1 MKIAFLIDTL
11 LRAGGG
17 NSATIAEYKLVRKI
31 VDKDMDIKFITT
43 SKETK
48 NFLEKKFNDNIVY
61 FNKKSLLNQIFLLL
75 SQSEFFKI
83 LIKKIKIKNTFE
95 KLLNKLDLD
104 LLIFLAPS
112 DLIFL
117 VNNNNFV
124 YTVWEFQHKNYPF
137 FPEYK
142 NVYFDINVR
151 DKTLKLA
158 ADKAFNIIVGTEKSK
173 KDFIKYYSCDENKI
187 TIRPLKSS
195 IVSTDIKDDYE
206 FDVIKKL
213 KNKKMDKYL
222 FYPAQ
227 YWAHKNHKFIIDAFD
242 QMTEENISNLTCV
255 FAGSDKG
262 NLNYIKELIN
272 FKNLNDKICI
282 FEYLSD
288 EEIVSL
294 YKNCYAVV
302 VPTLVGTISFPILEG
317 FFFQKPVICGTDN
330 LDENFKKYVINLDL
344 QNPKT
349 LEKILVDMQSN
360 PQEIRSL
367 VSNSKFF
374 FDEMYDD
381 EKLTVELVKIIKKY
395 YQFNQMWK
403 H

>member
-17 NSATIAEYKLVRKI
+17 NSATIAEYKLARKI
-31 VDKDMDIKFITT
+31 IDKDIDIKFITT

-48 NFLEKKFNDNIVY
+48 KFLEKKFNDNIIY
-61 FNKKSLLNQIFLLL
+61 FNKKSLLNKIFLFLA
-75 SQSEFFKI
+75 QSEFFKF
-83 LIKKIKIKNTFE
+83 LIKRIKIKNTFD
-95 KLLNKLDLD
+95 KLLNKLDVD

-142 NVYFDINVR
+142 NIYFDIDVR

-158 ADKAFNIIVGTEKSK
+158 ADKAFNIIAGTEKSK

-187 TIRPLKSS
+187 TVRLLKSS
-195 IVSTDIKDDYE
+195 IVDIDIKDDHEY
-206 FDVIKKL
+206 DSIKVL
-213 KNKKMDKYL
+213 KNKKIDKYL

-242 QMTEENISNLTCV
+242 QMTKENISNFACV

-262 NLNYIKELIN
+262 NLNYIKKLVN
-272 FKNLNDKICI
+272 LKNLNDKICI
-282 FEYLSD
+282 FEYLPD
-288 EEIVSL
+288 EEIVDL
-294 YKNCYAVV
+294 YKNCFAVV
-302 VPTLVGTISFPILEG
+302 VPSLVGTISFPILEG
-317 FFFQKPVICGTDN
+317 FFFQKPVICVTDN
-330 LDENFKKYVINLDL
+330 LDEIFKNNVISLNLN
-344 QNPKT
+344 NPKT
-349 LEKILVDMQSN
+349 LEKALLYIQSN
-360 PQEIRSL
+360 PEEIKSL
-367 VSNSKFF
+367 ISNAKFF
-374 FDEMYDD
+374 FDKMYND
-381 EKLTVELVKIIKKY
+381 EKLTIELVKIIKKY
-395 YQFNQMWK
+395 HMFNQMWK

>member
-137 FPEYK
+137 SPEYK

-195 IVSTDIKDDYE
+195 IVSTDIKDDY
-206 FDVIKKL
+206 
-213 KNKKMDKYL
+213 
-222 FYPAQ
+222 
-227 YWAHKNHKFIIDAFD
+227 
-242 QMTEENISNLTCV
+242 
-255 FAGSDKG
+255 
-262 NLNYIKELIN
+262 
-272 FKNLNDKICI
+272 
-282 FEYLSD
+282 
-288 EEIVSL
+288 
-294 YKNCYAVV
+294 
-302 VPTLVGTISFPILEG
+302 
-317 FFFQKPVICGTDN
+317 
-330 LDENFKKYVINLDL
+330 
-344 QNPKT
+344 
-349 LEKILVDMQSN
+349 
-360 PQEIRSL
+360 
-367 VSNSKFF
+367 
-374 FDEMYDD
+374 
-381 EKLTVELVKIIKKY
+381 
-395 YQFNQMWK
+395 
-403 H
+403 

>member
-1 MKIAFLIDTL
+1 
-11 LRAGGG
+11 
-17 NSATIAEYKLVRKI
+17 
-31 VDKDMDIKFITT
+31 MDIKFITT

-213 KNKKMDKYL
+213 KNKKIDKYL

-242 QMTEENISNLTCV
+242 QMAEENISNLTCV

-317 FFFQKPVICGTDN
+317 FFFQKPVICVTDN
-330 LDENFKKYVINLDL
+330 LDENFKKHVINLDL

-349 LEKILVDMQSN
+349 LEKALVHIQSN
-360 PQEIRSL
+360 PQEVRSL

-381 EKLTVELVKIIKKY
+381 EKLTIELVKIIKKY